1 MFFLVLNIYDRSQ
14 SWLELSVLIILVSET
29 SNLCWFVWLV
39 SGNKKLLASASPA
52 YVFGR
57 QWIFSTATAVFVL
70 GFIPILSIYESVLR
84 LILCLS
90 IWYWCRML
98 ICRSLKIDSR
108 RFNFWWFCRSVWF
121 CLGSGLLGVVRPAR
135 FRWGD
140 ELICG
145 WLRSRLARLAD
156 DVVSRRLIKR
166 W

>member
-1 MFFLVLNIYDRSQ
+1 MFFLVLNISDRSQ

-29 SNLCWFVWLV
+29 PNLWWFVWFV
-39 SGNKKLLASASPA
+39 SGKGKLLASASP
-52 YVFGR
+52 GGSK
-57 QWIFSTATAVFVL
+57 IFSTATAGFVL

-90 IWYWCRML
+90 IWYWCCML
-98 ICRSLKIDSR
+98 ICRSLKIDDK
-108 RFNFWWFCRSVWF
+108 RFNLWRFRRSVWF
-121 CLGSGLLGVVRPAR
+121 YLGSGLLGVVRPTR

-156 DVVSRRLIKR
+156 DVVSKRLIKR